1 MGGRQASGD
10 PASGPDLGEGQGG
23 VTACPSLAWDLKSVQ
38 ASGKRGA
45 LVPQDS
51 LGSLPQEAREMSELL
66 INGPTQKVQTGAGA
80 ESGPLGGQ
88 Y

>member
-1 MGGRQASGD
+1 MGGRQASRD

-23 VTACPSLAWDLKSVQ
+23 VTACPSVAWVLKSVQ
-38 ASGKRGA
+38 AGGKGGA
-45 LVPQDS
+45 WSPKTVW
-51 LGSLPQEAREMSELL
+51 GALPQEAREMSELL